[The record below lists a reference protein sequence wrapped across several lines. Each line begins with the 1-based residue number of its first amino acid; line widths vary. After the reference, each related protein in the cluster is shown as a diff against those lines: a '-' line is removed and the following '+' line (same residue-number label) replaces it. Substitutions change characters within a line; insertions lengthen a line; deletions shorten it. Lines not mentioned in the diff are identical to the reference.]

1 MTESGMSDITHNPT
15 AHLIEHLIGATEEEV
30 AASRNLH
37 ASYSL
42 GAGRRTVSAT
52 HRALYHFSLANP
64 PRVQEESRAMLRIG
78 ARDVECVVLSRRSDG
93 LDIATF
99 TDLGDEIASATLV
112 INKSE
117 ILEVLLARL
126 KGLSQD
132 ASFNRALAEELFSGS
147 GVPSLADE
155 GVSVSAADDLTTDQK
170 EAVRSALSRKVTL
183 LWGPPGTGK
192 TVTLAAIAWELF
204 RENRRVL
211 ILSHTNHAVDG
222 VVEGLCK
229 RIVGKARMH
238 LPEGTIVRLG
248 TIARRSLAN
257 AFGDQISVEAL
268 AASRTAKGRERAELV
283 RKEVAATDRALS
295 EISEKVQAAERLS
308 SLESELSGLQE
319 MYAKARL
326 SEGALQTLLRVLRIR
341 YGTQGDGTSI
351 VELERSIKRIS
362 SEILSLTE
370 ILDGASAEEVRE
382 ESAHLHERKSNL
394 LEAVQDLESTPGDL
408 TESVLDHARVVACTA
423 SQAILRYGSLRAFDV
438 VLVDEGS
445 MLPLPFVYLLCG
457 IASESVVVGGDF
469 RQLPPISLS
478 SAPIAREWFARD
490 IFEVSGVVD
499 AVDTNGSDPRLVAL
513 TSHFRGHET
522 LCQLINDRF
531 YGGRLTT
538 KNSQPPPWNAAQA
551 PLGLAEHSVLLVDTS
566 ALAPRG
572 HLLNASKGNIVHA
585 LVVRNIVAALRGA
598 GMVEHPGD
606 LGVIAP
612 YRPQVAL
619 IEDLLHESALDSVTV
634 GTAHRF
640 QGGER
645 RSIIFDLTES
655 APHSVGTFLGPR
667 SLREVGAKLL
677 GVSLSRAQHKL
688 IVVANL
694 DYLNRQLSPA
704 HLLRGI
710 IDDVARLGATL
721 DARELFSEG
730 LVVTPVG
737 SSSPEET
744 HVPIQRFNH
753 ESFLAGLVAD
763 VSAAQRRIVFGSSDV
778 SSRSAHVLATV
789 LRPVIA
795 RGVSAMACIQIEGV
809 CDEAL
814 SVLLG
819 AGVARREALAGQP
832 DFVLIDDETLW
843 VGSIPPMAS
852 VEPLEG
858 TMLRV
863 VGRAVVSEFLGAYEA
878 IGKDTVEQLAVGNY

>member
-1 MTESGMSDITHNPT
+1 MTEPGMNNIIHNLT
-15 AHLIEHLIGATEEEV
+15 AHLIAATEEEV
-30 AASRNLH
+30 VANRNLH

-64 PRVQEESRAMLRIG
+64 PRVQEESRAILRIG
-78 ARDVECVVLSRRSDG
+78 GRDVDCVVLSRRSDG

-99 TDLGDEIASATLV
+99 TDLGDEITSATLV

-126 KGLSQD
+126 KGISHD
-132 ASFNRALAEELFSGS
+132 ASFNSALAQELFSSTGRGS
-147 GVPSLADE
+147 LLGE
-155 GVSVSAADDLTTDQK
+155 GVSVSSAEDLTSDQK

-204 RENRRVL
+204 RESRRVL

-248 TIARRSLAN
+248 TIARRSLAS

-268 AASRTAKGRERAELV
+268 AAAREAKGRERADVV
-283 RKEVAATDRALS
+283 RKEVSATDRALA
-295 EISEKVQAAERLS
+295 EIAEKVHAAERLA
-308 SLESELSGLQE
+308 SLESELSGIQE
-319 MYAKARL
+319 MYAKAKL
-326 SEGALQTLLRVLRIR
+326 SEGSLQTILRVLRIR
-341 YGTQGDGTSI
+341 YGTQADGTSI

-362 SEILSLTE
+362 SEILAFTE
-370 ILDGASAEEVRE
+370 ILDGSSAEEVRDE
-382 ESAHLHERKSNL
+382 YAHLHERKSNL
-394 LEAVQDLESTPGDL
+394 LEAIQDLESPHGDL
-408 TESVLDHARVVACTA
+408 AESVIDHARVVACTA
-423 SQAILRYGSLRAFDV
+423 SQAVLRFGSLKDFDV
-438 VLVDEGS
+438 VLMDEGS
-445 MLPLPFVYLLCG
+445 MLPLPFVYLLSG
-457 IASESVVVGGDF
+457 LAKESVVVGGDF

-478 SAPIAREWFARD
+478 SAPAAREWFARD
-490 IFEVSGVVD
+490 IFEVSGIVD
-499 AVDTNGSDPRLVAL
+499 AVEEEDGDPRLVAL

-531 YGGRLTT
+531 YGGRLTI
-538 KNSQPPPWNAAQA
+538 KNSQPPPWNGSEA

-566 ALAPRG
+566 SLAPRG
-572 HLLNASKGNIVHA
+572 HLVNSSKGNIVHA
-585 LVVRNIVAALRGA
+585 LVVRNIVAALRRA

-619 IEDLLHESALDSVTV
+619 IEDLLHESSLDSVTV

-655 APHSVGTFLGPR
+655 SPHSVGTFLGPR
-667 SLREVGAKLL
+667 SLRDVGAKLL
-677 GVSLSRAQHKL
+677 NVSLSRAQHKF

-694 DYLNRQLSPA
+694 DYLNRQLSSA
-704 HLLRGI
+704 HLLRGV
-710 IDDVARLGATL
+710 IDDITRLGSTI
-721 DARELFSEG
+721 DALELFTEG
-730 LVVTPVG
+730 LVVTPGDSQAVDG
-737 SSSPEET
+737 VD
-744 HVPIQRFNH
+744 VPVQRFNH

-763 VSAAQRRIVFGSSDV
+763 IGAAQQRIVIGSSDV

-795 RGVSAMACIQIEGV
+795 RGVHGAAFIQADGVIE
-809 CDEAL
+809 EAL
-814 SVLLG
+814 SVLRS
-819 AGVARREALAGQP
+819 AGIDNRPPLVGQP
-832 DFVLIDDETLW
+832 DFVQIDDETLW
-843 VGSIPPMAS
+843 IGSIPPLAS
-852 VEPLEG
+852 VEPVEG

-863 VGRAVVSEFLGAYEA
+863 VGRSVVSEFLRAHESVSKGAAES
-878 IGKDTVEQLAVGNY
+878 LAVGNY